1 MGKPERLGYGMRK
14 KSRIKQQLLLW
25 TAAAMLLQPMMFQLP
40 AAASETVIS
49 EFSDHFE
56 DYAHDGGMLYAKK
69 WDNVKQGMAADSRV
83 SIEHDGGNGFAAFYV
98 KGGVENGQASYPSVA
113 VRKNNI
119 NNQGRTLVYEGSFYT
134 FDQNAKMTF
143 AFTNR
148 KTSELQEMF
157 VLQGSGISTKTA
169 NGQFQAVSSAAET
182 KKWNRI
188 ALALDGVAGTYR
200 IYLNGQ
206 AVTDSVPASLGKMDI
221 GALSMQI
228 SVKNPTGIA
237 YAEGRIYMDDVYVYE
252 AAAPV
257 ENTDSII
264 SQTTDIKTYLN
275 RQFTSVGEDSRAHG
289 VASFTGA
296 VNIVD
301 TPSATNKSAKIMMGT
316 DGAYFP
322 LEQIA
327 VENFNA
333 KIIYQADR
341 GVTLCAKD
349 KTGKTENLVT
359 VPARSSFGSVKV
371 AFDMETGACT
381 LTDETGKTHSAPLSL
396 KNIMSIG
403 FDGAGASLTLN
414 KLFAYSGAE
423 DVDDSYFK
431 DYAYQ
436 KKARDILVT
445 DTWKSNYD
453 VLEQGV
459 LMGIDFYQAS
469 VFGNK
474 IRLSGQ
480 PPRVFDGKP
489 YVPAEDTAV
498 YLGGEVLEPSETAP
512 VRMAVNGNTVEIGS
526 EEIRRE
532 KDTNYISA
540 QRIAAIFGLE
550 LAWDNEYLLGFGKKT
565 LFNSAKEQDEL
576 KNALYFQRPTGA
588 EIYDRIQKK
597 GSLHPRV
604 YVGAERFAEVRE
616 NIENN
621 PSMQAWYDKIMKE
634 AESYLDTYALYFER
648 SDGVRLLA
656 VSNTMVARMTALG
669 IAYQMTGDAKYAEAA
684 WRDLEAVSNFSD
696 WNPSHYLDV
705 TTMSHGVAIGYSW
718 FYDWLSEDQKNIIV
732 EGFIRCGLNS
742 YIESLD
748 MDDWW
753 AHVNSNWNP
762 WCHGGLMTAI
772 VAMSDRLGE
781 RGMYALDR
789 AFPYLEYLYPEF
801 APDGAW
807 VEGIS
812 YHATTLN
819 YLSEWCATMETATGK
834 DFGYWDLPGME
845 LTPYYGEALSGAGGV
860 YNYGDNTEVV
870 SNCAAQAWF
879 AYKYHDNGLMQM
891 RYSNILSRGLT
902 TNWYDLLMLR
912 PEMMNG
918 SSSMAN
924 DMLYQDKNIVSLRT
938 SWTDSLNG
946 FFVGAKGGQ
955 NGESHFHYDLG
966 GFVMD
971 VGGVRFAYELG
982 REGYTITQNDT
993 ETYQYKKRAEG
1004 HNTYVINPDETPGQ
1018 GDTALAEVTEF
1029 MSKDKGSY
1037 AVIDLTQAYGEA
1049 LDMKRGFMLTNDR
1062 QSLIIQDEVSLAGAS
1077 EVYWFMHTAGDIE
1090 VAEDGKSVYITNS
1103 GVTIKMEMLESD
1115 DGGAKF
1121 EVRDPLPLDTT
1132 PWLEGQ
1138 GRNERFKKL
1147 AIHWDNVQSYTLAI
1161 AVSQVID
1168 RAVPTYTQ
1176 EVVPISNWE
1185 IPDGEIVPLPKLTGI
1200 TMNGMALQGFK
1211 PEQYTY
1217 SVNLPYDVEEK
1228 PVYAYTADSSLEV
1241 TVEESEKIIG
1251 NTKFIVHDKETGKY
1265 AVYVV
1270 SAHVNSYIG
1279 QIPGSK
1285 ELNIAGV
1292 TASDEQAEEGNYAVG
1307 VLDNDYMT
1315 RWAAMYDAWLT
1326 VELEEPTEIYALGLS
1341 WYLGDQRSYI
1351 YDVEISMDG
1360 ENWTQVYSGLSSGT
1374 TKDIESILLGNQ
1386 KAKYVRYQGHGHS
1399 TGDWNNLSTVRVYG
1413 K

>member
-14 KSRIKQQLLLW
+14 KSRIKRQILLW
-25 TAAAMLLQPMMFQLP
+25 TAAAMLLQPMMFQIP
-40 AAASETVIS
+40 AAASEAVIS
-49 EFSDHFE
+49 EFSDNFE
-56 DYAHDGGMLYAKK
+56 EYTKDGRMLYAKK
-69 WDNVKQGMAADSRV
+69 WDNVKQGTDAENRV
-83 SIEHDGGNGFAAFYV
+83 SVERDGDNGFAAFYV
-98 KGGVENGQASYPSVA
+98 KGGVENGQVSYPSVS

-119 NNQGRTLVYEGSFYT
+119 NNQNRSLVYEGRFYT

-143 AFTNR
+143 IFTNG
-148 KTSELQEMF
+148 KTSELQEIFM
-157 VLQGSGISTKTA
+157 LQGNEISIKTT
-169 NGQFQAVSSAAET
+169 NGQFQVVSRDAET

-188 ALALDGVAGTYR
+188 ALVLDGATGTYQ

-206 AVTDSVPASLGKMDI
+206 AVTDSIPISLSKLDI
-221 GALSMQI
+221 GALSLQI

-252 AAAPV
+252 AAVPV
-257 ENTDSII
+257 ESTDSIV
-264 SQTTDIKTYLN
+264 SNYADIKTYLN
-275 RQFTSVGEDSRAHG
+275 RQFTGIAEDGRAHG
-289 VASFTGA
+289 VVSFTSA
-296 VNIVD
+296 VNIVNN
-301 TPSATNKSAKIMMGT
+301 PSTTNKSAVVKLGA

-327 VENFNA
+327 TENFNV
-333 KIIYQADR
+333 KIIYQSDR
-341 GVTLCAKD
+341 DVTLCAKD
-349 KTGKTENLVT
+349 GNGKTENLIT
-359 VPARSSFGSVKV
+359 LPARTSFGSAKV
-371 AFDMETGACT
+371 AFD
-381 LTDETGKTHSAPLSL
+381 LGKGTCALLVKDSKTQSAQLSL
-396 KNIMSIG
+396 KNIMSLG
-403 FDGAGASLTLN
+403 FSSEGASLTLN

-423 DVDDSYFK
+423 ELDDSYFK

-445 DTWKSNYD
+445 ETWKSNYD
-453 VLEQGV
+453 ILEQGV
-459 LMGIDFYQAS
+459 LMSVDFYQVS

-474 IRLSGQ
+474 IRISGE

-489 YVPAEDTAV
+489 YVPAENTAV
-498 YLGGEVLEPSETAP
+498 YLGGEALEATENVP
-512 VRMAVNGNTVEIGS
+512 VRMIANGKIVEIGQ
-526 EEIRRE
+526 EEIRYE
-532 KDTNYISA
+532 KNTNYVTA
-540 QRIAAIFGLE
+540 QRMADIFGLE
-550 LAWDNEYLLGFGKKT
+550 LAWDGEYLLGFGKKT
-565 LFNSAKEQDEL
+565 LFNSAKEQDDL
-576 KNALYFQRPTGA
+576 KNALYYQRPTGE
-588 EIYDRIQKK
+588 EIFDRIQKN

-604 YVGAERFAEVRE
+604 YVDAERFAEVRE
-616 NIENN
+616 NIEND
-621 PSMQAWYDKIMKE
+621 PTMKAWYDKIMME
-634 AESYLDTYALYFER
+634 AEGYLDTYALYFER

-656 VSNTMVARMTALG
+656 VSNLMVARMSALG
-669 IAYQMTGDAKYAEAA
+669 LAYQMTGDTKYAEAA

-705 TTMSHGVAIGYSW
+705 TTMSHGIAIGYSW
-718 FYDWLSEDQKNIIV
+718 FYDWLSEEQKNIIV

-748 MDDWW
+748 MRDWW
-753 AHVNSNWNP
+753 TYVNSNWNP

-801 APDGAW
+801 VPDGAW

-812 YHATTLN
+812 YHATTLS
-819 YLSEWCATMETATGK
+819 YLSQWCATMETATGK

-879 AYKYHDNGLMQM
+879 AYKYQDNGLMQM
-891 RYSNILSRGLT
+891 RYSNILSRGLA

-918 SSSMAN
+918 SSSMSN

-938 SWTDSLNG
+938 SWTDALNG

-982 REGYTITQNDT
+982 REGYALTANDT

-1018 GDTALAEVTEF
+1018 GDTALAEVTKF
-1029 MSKDKGSY
+1029 VSKEKGSY
-1037 AVIDLTQAYGEA
+1037 AVIDLTQVYGEA
-1049 LDMKRGFMLTNDR
+1049 LDMKRGFLLTNDR

-1103 GVTIKMEMLESD
+1103 GVTIKMEMLGSD

-1121 EVRDPLPLDTT
+1121 EVRDALPLDTT

-1138 GRNERFKKL
+1138 GRNEKYKKL
-1147 AIHWDNVQSYTLAI
+1147 TIHWDNVQSYTLAL

-1168 RAVPTYTQ
+1168 RSVPTYTQ
-1176 EVVPISNWE
+1176 EVVPIANWE
-1185 IPDGEIVPLPKLTGI
+1185 IPDGEIVPLPKLNSI
-1200 TMNGMALQGFK
+1200 TMDGAALQGFK
-1211 PEQYTY
+1211 PDQYTY
-1217 SVNLPYDVEEK
+1217 TVNLPYDTEEK
-1228 PVYAYTADSSLEV
+1228 PVYAYTVDNNLDV

-1265 AVYVV
+1265 AVYII
-1270 SAHVNSYIG
+1270 STHVNSYIG

-1285 ELNIAGV
+1285 ELNIVGV
-1292 TASDEQAEEGNYAVG
+1292 TASDEQASEGNYAVG

-1315 RWAAMYDAWLT
+1315 RWAAMDDAWLT
-1326 VELEEPTEIYALGLS
+1326 VELAEPTEIYALGFT
-1341 WYLGDQRSYI
+1341 WYLGDQRTYI
-1351 YDVEISMDG
+1351 YDVEISEDG

-1374 TKDIESILLGNQ
+1374 TKGMESILLGNQ

-1399 TGDWNNLSTVRVYG
+1399 TGNWNNLSAVRVYG